1 MTGGTTRARRGPA
14 SSRPAES
21 RFTWRHLPALD
32 GLRAAAVVAVLLFH
46 AGHLQGGFLGVDLFF
61 ALSGFLITSL
71 LLRDADRGGVRL
83 LAFWGRRFRRL
94 LPAVFVLIAVVA
106 LGAWMFGSP
115 ADLDGVRRTGGWS
128 LAYMANWHFI
138 NEANGYWASF
148 DQPSMFD
155 HLWSLAIEEQFYV
168 VWPIVVLA
176 VWKLS
181 RRRYRQRNLLAVSL
195 GGVVASFIA
204 MLALYDPGT
213 DPTRV
218 YMGTDTR
225 AASILVGAAMA
236 TAPARQLA
244 TRVITALGRRADLVI
259 ALLTI
264 GIGVSWLVFD
274 GASSAALYRGGLL
287 VHSVVAALVV
297 SALVSLPGGRVA
309 KALSWG
315 PLVWIGV
322 RSYGL
327 YLWHWP
333 VYVAL
338 SAERTGLEGP
348 SLTVLRIAVSTVL
361 AAVSFRL
368 VEDPIRHRVSWV
380 RDRRGIPALAGAIAL
395 VAATLVVLPHPRHE
409 IAAFDP
415 GTIAAPQ
422 SDGPAS
428 APMLGPALPDL
439 PATRP
444 VSSTSTRRHRRC
456 GRRRCRPCW
465 SRPCRIRRRR
475 RRSLRLRARR

>member
-21 RFTWRHLPALD
+21 RFTWQHLPALD

-71 LLRDADRGGVRL
+71 LLRDADHGGVRL

-138 NEANGYWASF
+138 GEANGYWASF

-168 VWPIVVLA
+168 VWPLVVLA

-181 RRRYRQRNLLAVSL
+181 KRRYRQRNLLVVSL

-236 TAPARQLA
+236 TAPARQRRD
-244 TRVITALGRRADLVI
+244 RVP
-259 ALLTI
+259 
-264 GIGVSWLVFD
+264 SPP
-274 GASSAALYRGGLL
+274 S
-287 VHSVVAALVV
+287 VAAL
-297 SALVSLPGGRVA
+297 
-309 KALSWG
+309 
-315 PLVWIGV
+315 
-322 RSYGL
+322 
-327 YLWHWP
+327 
-333 VYVAL
+333 
-338 SAERTGLEGP
+338 
-348 SLTVLRIAVSTVL
+348 
-361 AAVSFRL
+361 
-368 VEDPIRHRVSWV
+368 
-380 RDRRGIPALAGAIAL
+380 
-395 VAATLVVLPHPRHE
+395 
-409 IAAFDP
+409 
-415 GTIAAPQ
+415 
-422 SDGPAS
+422 
-428 APMLGPALPDL
+428 
-439 PATRP
+439 
-444 VSSTSTRRHRRC
+444 TS
-456 GRRRCRPCW
+456 
-465 SRPCRIRRRR
+465 
-475 RRSLRLRARR
+475 